1 MNMSEDVDGS
11 LAIMLDKDLNTV
23 RGTSSKENWNMVIR
37 RKTSSN
43 VSVSSQS
50 NSSNDLLCSNSFDA
64 FLKDTSKDG
73 IVMAPTL
80 HISNPEVNKIIQE
93 CEAAM
98 TLKSNLAIKPPIV
111 TLNTLAHKVP
121 IQSLESFGKL
131 QVEFGQL
138 ILSKGNDKDLMKG
151 LEGEI
156 RVILTKRS
164 MKLSTHPG
172 EVALPGGKMDEEDLD
187 DSVTAL
193 REAKEE
199 IGLKSSLVQV
209 ITNLEPFISLHLLT
223 VVPVVGLLSRIEE
236 FKPLLNADEVD
247 AIFDVPLDI
256 FLKEENHRRVEK
268 EWGRWKYVCHIF
280 EYESSKK
287 GVYQIGGLTASIL
300 IHAASIIYQ
309 TTPSFSECLP
319 DFSQLQFTL
328 NMN

>member
-1 MNMSEDVDGS
+1 
-11 LAIMLDKDLNTV
+11 
-23 RGTSSKENWNMVIR
+23 MVISR
-37 RKTSSN
+37 EKR
-43 VSVSSQS
+43 
-50 NSSNDLLCSNSFDA
+50 
-64 FLKDTSKDG
+64 
-73 IVMAPTL
+73 
-80 HISNPEVNKIIQE
+80 
-93 CEAAM
+93 AA
-98 TLKSNLAIKPPIV
+98 V
-111 TLNTLAHKVP
+111 
-121 IQSLESFGKL
+121 
-131 QVEFGQL
+131 L
-138 ILSKGNDKDLMKG
+138 ICLFQG

-256 FLKEENHRRVEK
+256 FLKMCK
-268 EWGRWKYVCHIF
+268 
-280 EYESSKK
+280 
-287 GVYQIGGLTASIL
+287 
-300 IHAASIIYQ
+300 
-309 TTPSFSECLP
+309 
-319 DFSQLQFTL
+319 
-328 NMN
+328 

>member
-1 MNMSEDVDGS
+1 MAFITPNSQLMNCESNKK
-11 LAIMLDKDLNTV
+11 LQPIINF
-23 RGTSSKENWNMVIR
+23 SSKEDNEEIIDNNLHENCYIV
-37 RKTSSN
+37 
-43 VSVSSQS
+43 
-50 NSSNDLLCSNSFDA
+50 
-64 FLKDTSKDG
+64 G
-73 IVMAPTL
+73 IKEYITTRNL
-80 HISNPEVNKIIQE
+80 H
-93 CEAAM
+93 
-98 TLKSNLAIKPPIV
+98 
-111 TLNTLAHKVP
+111 
-121 IQSLESFGKL
+121 
-131 QVEFGQL
+131 
-138 ILSKGNDKDLMKG
+138 LSKVISREKRAAVLICLFQG

-187 DSVTAL
+187 DSATAL

-209 ITNLEPFISLHLLT
+209 ITNLEPFISL
-223 VVPVVGLLSRIEE
+223 
-236 FKPLLNADEVD
+236 
-247 AIFDVPLDI
+247 
-256 FLKEENHRRVEK
+256 EENHSRVEK

-287 GVYQIGGLTASIL
+287 GVFQIGGLTASIL

-309 TTPSFSECLP
+309 TPPSFSEYLP